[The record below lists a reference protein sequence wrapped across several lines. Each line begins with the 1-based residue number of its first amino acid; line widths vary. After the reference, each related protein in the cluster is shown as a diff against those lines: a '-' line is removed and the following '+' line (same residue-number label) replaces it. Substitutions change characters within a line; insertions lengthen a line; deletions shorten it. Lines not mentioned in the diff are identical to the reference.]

1 MKDMKK
7 MLILIGIFLFN
18 IFSFNSVLAWGCD
31 YDPAV
36 NSGPLT
42 EELSKCLNDSKLVNS
57 DWKITGWFKTSI
69 SRWVDNISL
78 FLWIGAVLWIVYV
91 SFTLTIS
98 AWDDEK
104 VNKAKDII
112 KWSIIGFIWLITASL
127 IINVL
132 VRVIYSIS

>member
-18 IFSFNSVLAWGCD
+18 IFSFNTVSAWECE
-31 YDPAV
+31 YDPY
-36 NSGPLT
+36 NNNTPLT
-42 EELSKCLNDSKLVNS
+42 KELENCLENSKLVNS
-57 DWKITGWFKTSI
+57 DWKITGWFKTSVGKWI
-69 SRWVDNISL
+69 DNISL
-78 FLWIGAVLWIVYV
+78 FLWIGAVLWIVYG
-91 SFTLTIS
+91 SFMLTIS
-98 AWDDEK
+98 AWEDEK
-104 VNKAKDII
+104 VSKAKDII

>member
-78 FLWIGAVLWIVYV
+78 FLWIGAVLWIVYG
-91 SFTLTIS
+91 SFMLTIS
-98 AWDDEK
+98 AWEDEK